1 LPGAQ
6 ATQVAAE
13 ALGMKLPGMHGV
25 GADEPTLHAWPG
37 GHAWQSA
44 CARLPV
50 TLPKVPSLHGEGA
63 ALRSGQNEPKMHALQ
78 PVDPPSV
85 W

>member
-1 LPGAQ
+1 MPGAQ

-50 TLPKVPSLHGEGA
+50 TLPKVPSLHGVGA
-63 ALRSGQNEPKMHALQ
+63 ALRSGQNEPKMHALH
-78 PVDPPSV
+78 PVDPRSV